1 MVLSNEYLM
10 NVSGGGVGKWI
21 IIGGVV
27 TFLVGVVD
35 GFLRPLKCNK

>member
-27 TFLVGVVD
+27 TFLIGVVD
-35 GFLRPLKCNK
+35 GQIKLK